1 MKNTQTYETRSK
13 KECRECGC
21 EIKER
26 RESIIYECERCIGNT
41 EEQNKVEERMTRCG
55 LSFFYGEIVYR
66 DGHTD
71 GCLADLLISW
81 ANGEN
86 KKAMQKLLH
95 HLFEDS

>member
-41 EEQNKVEERMTRCG
+41 EQ
-55 LSFFYGEIVYR
+55 
-66 DGHTD
+66 
-71 GCLADLLISW
+71 
-81 ANGEN
+81 
-86 KKAMQKLLH
+86 
-95 HLFEDS
+95 